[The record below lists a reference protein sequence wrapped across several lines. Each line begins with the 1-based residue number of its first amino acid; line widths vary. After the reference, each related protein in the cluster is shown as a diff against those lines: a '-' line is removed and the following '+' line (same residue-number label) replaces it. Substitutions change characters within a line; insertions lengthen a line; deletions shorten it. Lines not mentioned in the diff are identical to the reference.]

1 MRLLIEYRDS
11 ARGAWKRSEMAWSFD
26 DVAYLN
32 RASGYEKYRIVK
44 VTA

>member
-1 MRLLIEYRDS
+1 MNLHVEYRDS
-11 ARGAWKRSEMAWSFD
+11 ARGAWKRSAMPWTFE

-32 RASGYEKYRIVK
+32 RTCGYEKYRVAR